1 MIVAS
6 QIFSVIFT
14 VLTRLQKTKSKALI
28 FLCLSTISSIATYF
42 LLDQVAGVFLGFA
55 TLIRTAMFFLYDHF
69 KLKPNIFVL
78 LTFEISFIIIAGVTW
93 QSPIDSFILLS
104 IFMFTFVS
112 WQDDMYVL
120 RIGMLVDPILH
131 IIYNSLIGAHISI
144 VGQVVS
150 LIAAVIAIIYYDIY
164 KRTTPII
171 KRLLYYVKPK
181 RKRRRLR
188 AKLRK
193 RQT

>member
-1 MIVAS
+1 
-6 QIFSVIFT
+6 
-14 VLTRLQKTKSKALI
+14 
-28 FLCLSTISSIATYF
+28 
-42 LLDQVAGVFLGFA
+42 
-55 TLIRTAMFFLYDHF
+55 
-69 KLKPNIFVL
+69 
-78 LTFEISFIIIAGVTW
+78 
-93 QSPIDSFILLS
+93 
-104 IFMFTFVS
+104 MFTFVS

-131 IIYNSLIGAHISI
+131 IIYNSLIGAYISI

-150 LIAAVIAIIYYDIY
+150 LITAVIAIIYYDIY